1 MEVSSMDQTQAAEL
15 HILAFY
21 NGFLTLCHV
30 HLPPF
35 SFKGVLPAFM
45 MALARIFYWKQMFHI
60 RNLTPSFWR
69 QSYTPTA
76 GVLGFTSF

>member
-1 MEVSSMDQTQAAEL
+1 MGVSSTDQTQAAEL

-35 SFKGVLPAFM
+35 SFKGFLPAFM
-45 MALARIFYWKQMFHI
+45 MALARIFY
-60 RNLTPSFWR
+60 
-69 QSYTPTA
+69 
-76 GVLGFTSF
+76 